1 MNRSRNEQVAFQLR
15 QSGLD
20 ALVCTLPKNV
30 LLLSGYWPVV
40 GTGAAIALPDGEVRL
55 IIPED
60 EQEFAVQS
68 RASNVQTFNPS
79 SLEKLTNPTEAIL
92 EPLRVH
98 LRQFGEH
105 HRIGYEHGADS
116 EPASY
121 AAMHLYQS
129 TMPELIAKAAPGAN
143 IIAADHLLKELRSIK
158 TEDELSAIRT
168 ACRIAQHGFE
178 QGVKAISPGNTEIEA
193 AAEIRAHFVAGLR
206 RSPGVR
212 RAEAFVFVMSGKNSA
227 KAHGAFAHSS
237 RKTIETG
244 DLVLVHCNSA
254 ADGYYTDITRT
265 FVLGSPDAQ
274 CRAMYDAVFSARKAA
289 LHQIRAGSNAA
300 DVDRA
305 ARTVMSQAGFGANF
319 KHATGHGVGFGAID
333 PGALPRLH
341 PKSNDVLKPG
351 MVFNVEPAIY
361 IQGYG
366 GIRHC
371 DMVAVTDEGFE
382 LLTPFQSQPLS
393 LMLGTVTPAPGS
405 RPC

>member
-40 GTGAAIALPDGEVRL
+40 GTGAAIALLDGEVRL

-227 KAHGAFAHSS
+227 KAHGLSPTRREKLSRQAIWFSYIVIPQLMATTRISREPSCSEAQMPSAGPCTTPSS
-237 RKTIETG
+237 LPGKLRCTRYGPARMRLTSI
-244 DLVLVHCNSA
+244 VL
-254 ADGYYTDITRT
+254 
-265 FVLGSPDAQ
+265 
-274 CRAMYDAVFSARKAA
+274 
-289 LHQIRAGSNAA
+289 
-300 DVDRA
+300 
-305 ARTVMSQAGFGANF
+305 
-319 KHATGHGVGFGAID
+319 
-333 PGALPRLH
+333 PG
-341 PKSNDVLKPG
+341 
-351 MVFNVEPAIY
+351 
-361 IQGYG
+361 
-366 GIRHC
+366 
-371 DMVAVTDEGFE
+371 
-382 LLTPFQSQPLS
+382 LL
-393 LMLGTVTPAPGS
+393 
-405 RPC
+405 